1 MQGVIDYILSLG
13 ATIFVPIVLL
23 IVGLS
28 FRLGFLKS
36 LKAAI
41 TVGVGFLGLNLVVSL
56 IGEYLSPS
64 VQAMVDRFGLS
75 LSVIDLG
82 SGTSA
87 GIAFSTAVG
96 ALIIPVIFGLN
107 LLLLLLKLTK
117 TMNIDIFNYS
127 HFALTGSI
135 VALFSGNVFYGLMA
149 AIFHAVFSLMIAD
162 VTAKRVQKIIGIE
175 GISISQ
181 GFATSTVPFYALMDK
196 IFDQVPALNNKKM
209 DTQFIQK
216 KFGMF
221 GDPVIIGVILGIIIA
236 LLAGNGFAEG
246 GQLVIAVAGIMILFP
261 RVIRII
267 VEGLLPISDAAKAYF
282 QKRFQGKEFFIGLDS
297 AVTLGHP
304 TTITVGI
311 LIIPITLVLAAIL
324 PGNNVLPLA
333 DLAFAPFFICMAT
346 IMHKGDVI
354 RTLIS
359 STLNM
364 VIVLY
369 IATYFSTYYTN
380 LANDGGFAEA
390 SGGSEVSA
398 LYVGNVFDFF
408 IAMFMKLGVLGLV
421 GLLLV
426 TAVLYVFLFKKMNA
440 KEDTEDN
447 ETPLSS

>member
-1 MQGVIDYILSLG
+1 MQSVVDYILSLG
-13 ATIFVPIVLL
+13 ATIFVPIVLF
-23 IVGLS
+23 IVGLA
-28 FRLGFLKS
+28 FRLSVLRAI
-36 LKAAI
+36 KAAV

-56 IGEYLSPS
+56 IGDYLSPS
-64 VQAMVDRFGLS
+64 VQTMVERFGLN

-87 GIAFSTAVG
+87 GIAFSTTVG

-107 LLLLLLKLTK
+107 VLLLISKLTK

-127 HFALTGSI
+127 HYALTGSV
-135 VALFSGNVFYGLMA
+135 VALITSNLFYGLMA
-149 AIFHAVFSLMIAD
+149 AISHAIFSLIVAD
-162 VTAKRVQKIIGIE
+162 LTAKKVQKVIGIE

-196 IFDQVPALNNKKM
+196 IFDKIPALNNRKM
-209 DTQFIQK
+209 DTNFIQK

-221 GDPVIIGVILGIIIA
+221 GDPVIIGVILGVIIA
-236 LLAGNGFAEG
+236 ILAGTSFVDGS
-246 GQLVIAVAGIMILFP
+246 QLVIVITGIMILFP

-267 VEGLLPISDAAKAYF
+267 VEGLMPISDAAKKFF
-282 QKRFQGKEFFIGLDS
+282 QTKFKGKEFFIGLDS

-324 PGNNVLPLA
+324 PGNKVLPLA

-359 STLNM
+359 STFNM
-364 VIVLY
+364 VLVLY
-369 IATYFSTYYTN
+369 IATFFSSYYTD
-380 LANDGGFAEA
+380 LASAGGFIESA
-390 SGGSEVSA
+390 GGTEVSA
-398 LYVGNVFDFF
+398 LYIGNVFNF
-408 IAMFMKLGVLGLV
+408 IITILMRMEVLGFIILA
-421 GLLLV
+421 LFII
-426 TAVLYVFLFKKMNA
+426 VLYYFIFKKINR
-440 KEDTEDN
+440 KEEPE
-447 ETPLSS
+447 ETS